1 MKHLETEITIRGTP
15 EHVWSVLTDFTKY
28 SDWNPF
34 IREAS
39 GEAKTGARLKVR
51 IHPPGGSP
59 MTFRPT
65 VREAVPGR
73 ELRWIGRLWLPGLFD
88 GEHVFRIGPAGAGQT
103 RFQQS
108 EQVRG
113 ILVPLFPR
121 AMYEK
126 IRRGFEVMNRAL
138 KERVENLHA

>member
-1 MKHLETEITIRGTP
+1 
-15 EHVWSVLTDFTKY
+15 
-28 SDWNPF
+28 
-34 IREAS
+34 
-39 GEAKTGARLKVR
+39 
-51 IHPPGGSP
+51 

-73 ELRWIGRLWLPGLFD
+73 ELRWIGHLWLSGLFD
-88 GEHVFRIGPAGAGQT
+88 GEHVFRIGPAGPGQT

-138 KERVENLHA
+138 KERVENGGVPIAVEIAARLPVIQ

>member
-73 ELRWIGRLWLPGLFD
+73 ELRWIGYLWLSGLFD
-88 GEHVFRIGPAGAGQT
+88 
-103 RFQQS
+103 
-108 EQVRG
+108 
-113 ILVPLFPR
+113 
-121 AMYEK
+121 
-126 IRRGFEVMNRAL
+126 
-138 KERVENLHA
+138 